1 MATSR
6 KTTAKAA
13 VQSAAK
19 TTKAAAVQPAKRA
32 VRKKVKKRSSRGGGK
47 GFFFAMLFVLVFALV
62 YHFFGQQ
69 IWTELAEFGVRLTS
83 DGAIVLEPGEV
94 LVSFIDVGQGDAI
107 LVRSRDHAV
116 LIDGGE
122 HAQRNALT
130 GYLRGAGIRRL
141 DYVVATHPHSDHI
154 GGLVTV
160 LSQFEVGHVVM
171 PDITHNTATFLRF
184 LEVIDN
190 RDIPV
195 IFPLPGDSIRAGILD
210 FAVLGPPNPHPG
222 PVRNLNNASIVL
234 RLEHGQTSFLF
245 TGDAERPE
253 EADILEAGYDL
264 GSTVLKVG
272 HHGSDTATT
281 YPFLR
286 EIMPQYALISC
297 GKDNSYGHPHDNA
310 LSRLRDADVTL
321 FRTDLQGTITCTSDG
336 KTVSFTTERNANT
349 QTNPTVSSKPDAPAA
364 EEVHYIGNVNSRK
377 FHRPTCSGLPD
388 EKNRVTF
395 ETRDAAIDEGYAP
408 CGSCKP

>member
-1 MATSR
+1 MRRISKLLWLLIAFLLLSSCTP
-6 KTTAKAA
+6 AQDGAA
-13 VQSAAK
+13 VNGDFS
-19 TTKAAAVQPAKRA
+19 
-32 VRKKVKKRSSRGGGK
+32 
-47 GFFFAMLFVLVFALV
+47 V
-62 YHFFGQQ
+62 Y
-69 IWTELAEFGVRLTS
+69 
-83 DGAIVLEPGEV
+83 
-94 LVSFIDVGQGDAI
+94 FIDVGQGDSA
-107 LVRSRDHAV
+107 LVVCDGAAM
-116 LIDGGE
+116 LIDGGNPSDSDLIYTFLKDHGVTHLE
-122 HAQRNALT
+122 YIA
-130 GYLRGAGIRRL
+130 
-141 DYVVATHPHSDHI
+141 ATHAHSDHI
-154 GGLVTV
+154 GGLAGALNYATVGTAFCPVTEYDSRAFDNFVKYLGEQDKAVTV
-160 LSQFEVGHVVM
+160 PSHGDKFQLGGADVLVVG
-171 PDITHNTATFLRF
+171 PIRSSNEPNNT
-184 LEVIDN
+184 
-190 RDIPV
+190 
-195 IFPLPGDSIRAGILD
+195 
-210 FAVLGPPNPHPG
+210 
-222 PVRNLNNASIVL
+222 SIVL
-234 RLEHGQTSFLF
+234 KITYGQTSFLF

-264 GSTVLKVG
+264 RSTVLKVG